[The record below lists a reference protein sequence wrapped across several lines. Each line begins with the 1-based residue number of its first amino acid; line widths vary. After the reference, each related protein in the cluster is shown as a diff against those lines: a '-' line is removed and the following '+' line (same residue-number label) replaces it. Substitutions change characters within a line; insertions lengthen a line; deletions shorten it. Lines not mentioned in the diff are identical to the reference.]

1 MLKRSQ
7 SELKNLTRLSG
18 RLNKR
23 PELGYPP
30 FTNPTGFTTSCSIY
44 KCKKKKPTYKIR
56 TKS

>member
-30 FTNPTGFTTSCSIY
+30 FTNPTGFTTSCSIH
-44 KCKKKKPTYKIR
+44 KCKKKKNPHAK
-56 TKS
+56 